1 MSDYFTGS
9 NGSVY
14 LMDKARKL
22 HQLES
27 DLKKLTEKRD
37 QLRHELLAVMEDQ
50 NSSVVLFPDQHGV
63 MQEATVKFY
72 GGLDPVIV
80 SKVYDIVDPSI
91 ADGDRK
97 LVSTK
102 EVVTKKTT
110 VDGVRARQLE
120 KLGGSVA
127 EVIQKARNIQKRT
140 ISFKEAK

>member
-1 MSDYFTGS
+1 MSEYFTGS
-9 NGSVY
+9 NTSFY
-14 LMDKARKL
+14 LMNKARKL
-22 HQLES
+22 HKLES
-27 DLKKLTEKRD
+27 TLKKITEKRD
-37 QLRHELLAVMEDQ
+37 RLRHELLAVMEDE
-50 NSSVVLFPDQHGV
+50 NSSVILFPDQDGV

-80 SKVYDIVDPSI
+80 SKVYDIIDPSI

-127 EVIQKARNIQKRT
+127 EVIQKARNIQKKT

>member
-1 MSDYFTGS
+1 MSDY
-9 NGSVY
+9 
-14 LMDKARKL
+14 LMNKARKL
-22 HQLES
+22 HQKEQ
-27 DLKKLTEKRD
+27 DLKKITEERD

-80 SKVYDIVDPSI
+80 SKVYDILDPSI

-97 LVSTK
+97 LVSTQ
-102 EVVTKKTT
+102 EVVTKRTT
-110 VDGVRARQLE
+110 VDGRRARQLE

>member
-1 MSDYFTGS
+1 MS
-9 NGSVY
+9 NY
-14 LMDKARKL
+14 LMNKARKL

-27 DLKKLTEKRD
+27 DLKKITEERD

-80 SKVYDIVDPSI
+80 SKVYDILDPSI

>member
-1 MSDYFTGS
+1 MSDY
-9 NGSVY
+9 
-14 LMDKARKL
+14 LMNKARKL

-27 DLKKLTEKRD
+27 DLKKITEERD
-37 QLRHELLAVMEDQ
+37 QLRHELLAVMENQ

-80 SKVYDIVDPSI
+80 SKVYDFLDPSI

>member
-1 MSDYFTGS
+1 MSDY
-9 NGSVY
+9 
-14 LMDKARKL
+14 LMNKARKL
-22 HQLES
+22 HQKES
-27 DLKKLTEKRD
+27 DLKKITEERD
-37 QLRHELLAVMEDQ
+37 QLRHELLAIMEDQ

-80 SKVYDIVDPSI
+80 SKVYDIIDPSI

-110 VDGVRARQLE
+110 VDGRRARQLE

-127 EVIQKARNIQKRT
+127 EIIQKARNIQKRT

>member
-1 MSDYFTGS
+1 MSDY
-9 NGSVY
+9 
-14 LMDKARKL
+14 LMNKARKL

-27 DLKKLTEKRD
+27 DLKKITEERD
-37 QLRHELLAVMEDQ
+37 RLRHELLAVMEEQ

-80 SKVYDIVDPSI
+80 SKVYDILDPSI

-102 EVVTKKTT
+102 EVVTQKTT

-127 EVIQKARNIQKRT
+127 EVIQKARNIQKKT

>member
-1 MSDYFTGS
+1 MSDY
-9 NGSVY
+9 
-14 LMDKARKL
+14 LMNKARKL
-22 HQLES
+22 HQKES
-27 DLKKLTEKRD
+27 DLKKITEERD
-37 QLRHELLAVMEDQ
+37 QLRHELLAIMEDQ
-50 NSSVVLFPDQHGV
+50 NSSVVLFPDEHGV

-80 SKVYDIVDPSI
+80 SKVYDIIDPSI

-110 VDGVRARQLE
+110 VDGRRARQLE

-127 EVIQKARNIQKRT
+127 EIIQKARNIQKRT